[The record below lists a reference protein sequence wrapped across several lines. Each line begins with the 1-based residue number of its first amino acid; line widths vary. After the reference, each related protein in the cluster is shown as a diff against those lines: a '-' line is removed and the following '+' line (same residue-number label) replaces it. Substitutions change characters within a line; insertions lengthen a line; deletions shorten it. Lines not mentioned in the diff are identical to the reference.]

1 MRLTEDSFEML
12 VWLKYMRSLACP
24 GEAVGCVA
32 AQSVGEP
39 STQMTLNTFH
49 LAGHGGANVTLGIP
63 RLREIIM
70 TASRTLKT
78 PTMYIPLHKSADSNA
93 ATVLSRKLSQLPLSN
108 LLSHKGGVEVRENLI
123 KNTGGSW
130 ERIYTIRFNFENLK
144 RIKSTFGVTFSTI
157 RKIVEPVFD
166 EKSKASQAPLIKK
179 LRHLIQ
185 LEQRR
190 AGESVNA
197 GRQDHVDQ
205 FRAPTRGRRS
215 DTDLPPDDG
224 DIVEHDGS
232 VADETGKTKSKQRKD
247 ADESEDEEDE
257 EANEDDE
264 DQGTLRFGAKKESS
278 GYEEDDG
285 VSVEGDIDGDGYA
298 SDESHDE
305 LVESEEI
312 IRPGKSQ
319 KSSSYVQP
327 ISKTSDVRSSAE
339 HNFIEFSLSFPAS
352 SRRLLMVQ
360 LAELAATKTTIRET
374 PYIANA
380 YVMKCDINGEE
391 RIGVQT
397 EGVNFEAIWDMQ
409 NDCIDAN
416 NLRSNDIWKIL
427 DTYGV
432 EAARR
437 NIVMEINNVFGAYGI
452 DVNPRH
458 LSLIADFMTRSGSYV
473 AMNRTG
479 MSECPSPF
487 LQMSFET
494 TCSFLTTAAQEV
506 SYFTTLFCI
515 AVYIFNLHFQ
525 GRIDNLESPSARIV
539 LGRSPSVGTGCFD
552 LMLPLQTAHY
562 NSSGGSKREK
572 ERVSNQSKRKLSIG
586 NGEDKEGAR

>member
-1 MRLTEDSFEML
+1 LGSCSEKIQSAIQGYLKQNPDKLISEMTDDMRLTEDSFEML

-32 AQSVGEP
+32 AQSIGEP

-63 RLREIIM
+63 RMREIIM
-70 TASRTLKT
+70 TASRALKT
-78 PTMYIPLHKSADSNA
+78 PTMFVPLYKSVDSNA

-108 LLSHKGGVEVRENLI
+108 LLSHNGGVEVRENLV
-123 KNTGGSW
+123 KNTGDTW
-130 ERIYTIRFNFENLK
+130 ERIYTIRFNFEDLK
-144 RIKSTFGVTFSTI
+144 KIKTTFGVTFSAI

-166 EKSKASQAPLIKK
+166 EKSKSSQAPLIKK

-185 LEQRR
+185 LQQRR
-190 AGESVNA
+190 TGESING
-197 GRQDHVDQ
+197 GRQDLIDQ
-205 FRAPTRGRRS
+205 FRAPAGGRRN
-215 DTDLPPDDG
+215 DNDLPPDDG
-224 DIVEHDGS
+224 DVAEHDGS
-232 VADETGKTKSKQRKD
+232 TTDDIGKMKSKQRKD
-247 ADESEDEEDE
+247 ANDSEDEEDE

-264 DQGTLRFGAKKESS
+264 DQGTLRFGAKQESS
-278 GYEEDDG
+278 GYEDDD
-285 VSVEGDIDGDGYA
+285 SMSNDEESNGDGNA
-298 SDESHDE
+298 SDVSDDE
-305 LVESEEI
+305 IVELEKAI
-312 IRPGKSQ
+312 QPGKS
-319 KSSSYVQP
+319 K
-327 ISKTSDVRSSAE
+327 KTSANNQTMSQMRNVRSSSE
-339 HNFIEFSLSFPAS
+339 QNFIEFSLSFPAS

-360 LAELAATKTTIRET
+360 LAELAAAKTTIRET
-374 PYIANA
+374 PSIANA
-380 YVMKCDINGEE
+380 YVMKNDINGEE
-391 RIGVQT
+391 RVGVQT
-397 EGVNFEAIWDMQ
+397 EGVNFEAIWEMQ
-409 NDCIDAN
+409 NDCIDVN

-506 SYFTTLFCI
+506 FIFHDYFVTLICYFFINNNLDSY
-515 AVYIFNLHFQ
+515 
-525 GRIDNLESPSARIV
+525 S
-539 LGRSPSVGTGCFD
+539 GT
-552 LMLPLQTAHY
+552 
-562 NSSGGSKREK
+562 NR
-572 ERVSNQSKRKLSIG
+572 QS
-586 NGEDKEGAR
+586 

>member
-1 MRLTEDSFEML
+1 MTDDMRLTEDSFEML

-32 AQSVGEP
+32 AQSIGEP

-63 RLREIIM
+63 RMREIIM
-70 TASRTLKT
+70 TASRALKT
-78 PTMYIPLHKSADSNA
+78 PTMFVPLYKSVDSNA

-108 LLSHKGGVEVRENLI
+108 LLSHNGGVEVRENLV
-123 KNTGGSW
+123 KNTGDTW
-130 ERIYTIRFNFENLK
+130 ERIYTIRFNFEDLK
-144 RIKSTFGVTFSTI
+144 KIKTTFGVTFSAI

-166 EKSKASQAPLIKK
+166 EKSKSSQAPLIKK

-185 LEQRR
+185 LQQRR
-190 AGESVNA
+190 TGESING
-197 GRQDHVDQ
+197 GRQDLIDQ
-205 FRAPTRGRRS
+205 FRAPAGGRRN
-215 DTDLPPDDG
+215 DNDLPPDDG
-224 DIVEHDGS
+224 DVAEHDGS
-232 VADETGKTKSKQRKD
+232 TTDDIGKMKSKQRKD
-247 ADESEDEEDE
+247 ANDSEDEEDE

-264 DQGTLRFGAKKESS
+264 DQGTLRFGAKQESS
-278 GYEEDDG
+278 GYEDDD
-285 VSVEGDIDGDGYA
+285 SMSNDEESNGDGNA
-298 SDESHDE
+298 SDVSDDE
-305 LVESEEI
+305 IVELEKAI
-312 IRPGKSQ
+312 QPGKS
-319 KSSSYVQP
+319 K
-327 ISKTSDVRSSAE
+327 KTSANNQTMSQMRNVRSSSE
-339 HNFIEFSLSFPAS
+339 QNFIEFSLSFPAS

-360 LAELAATKTTIRET
+360 LAELAAAKTTIRET
-374 PYIANA
+374 PSIANA
-380 YVMKCDINGEE
+380 YVMKNDINGEE
-391 RIGVQT
+391 RVGVQT
-397 EGVNFEAIWDMQ
+397 EGVNFEAIWEMQ
-409 NDCIDAN
+409 NDCIDVN

-506 SYFTTLFCI
+506 FIFHDYFVTLICYFFINNNLDSY
-515 AVYIFNLHFQ
+515 
-525 GRIDNLESPSARIV
+525 S
-539 LGRSPSVGTGCFD
+539 GT
-552 LMLPLQTAHY
+552 
-562 NSSGGSKREK
+562 NR
-572 ERVSNQSKRKLSIG
+572 QS
-586 NGEDKEGAR
+586 